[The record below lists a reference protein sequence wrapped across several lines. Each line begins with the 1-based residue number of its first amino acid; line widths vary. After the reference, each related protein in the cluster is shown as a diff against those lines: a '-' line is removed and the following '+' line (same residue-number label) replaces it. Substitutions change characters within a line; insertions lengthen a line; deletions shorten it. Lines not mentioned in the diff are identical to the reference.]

1 MATTPDMADPASPAN
16 LAGAQAVPHAGEG
29 PLPWSLKLKWAT
41 GAFGVALLM
50 NGVSALALFYLTVV
64 VRLDPALAGFLI
76 FVTKIY
82 DAVSDPFSGW
92 LSDRSKSKR
101 GRRRPFLF
109 WGAIVSGPSFLLIF
123 VVPWTGPF
131 NSVTSGPGL
140 FAVIWVLLTLILYT
154 TGYSLFNV
162 PYMAMPT
169 EMTRGYHERSS
180 IHGFR
185 VVFAAAGALGVQVLA
200 GVLLETFGKDWDAHA
215 MVGLIGGAVIT
226 ATMLVSYFGTARVP
240 AYPTSTVK
248 LPIREQVSGFLRN
261 RPFQLVLGVKLAQ
274 LIGIAASSGGLVFFL
289 AQVLGRPL
297 TLLPVIGA
305 ATTLAVFTMTPILVA
320 LSKRIGKRAGYMLSA
335 GVTGLTSLSW
345 VWATPD
351 EPVWALA
358 LRGFFLGV
366 AFAGNVLFA
375 MSMLADSMEA
385 DTHDTGL
392 RREGIYSAFYSFV
405 EKLAAS
411 IGPLILGGALSYA
424 GFDPQSPPEQVTEAV
439 RQAVLIG
446 IAYVPAAMAVIAV
459 ALLSF
464 YRLDE
469 ASLMAMRER
478 SAAADAA

>member
-1 MATTPDMADPASPAN
+1 MADPASPDN
-16 LAGAQAVPHAGEG
+16 LTEAAVAAKAGEG
-29 PLPWSLKLKWAT
+29 SLPWNLKLKWAT
-41 GAFGVALLM
+41 GALGVALLM

-64 VRLDPALAGFLI
+64 VRLEPALAGFLI

-92 LSDRSKSKR
+92 LSDRTKSKK
-101 GRRRPFLF
+101 GRRRPFLL
-109 WGAIVSGPSFLLIF
+109 WGAIVSGPAFLLVF
-123 VVPWTGPF
+123 TVPWTGPF
-131 NSVTSGPGL
+131 DSVTSGPGL
-140 FAVIWVLLTLILYT
+140 YAVIWVLLTLILYT

-169 EMTRGYHERSS
+169 EMTKSYHERSS

-185 VVFAAAGALGVQVLA
+185 VVFAAAGALVVQALA
-200 GVLLETFGKDWDAHA
+200 GVLLQRYGKDWDAHA
-215 MVGLIGGAVIT
+215 MVGLVGGVVIT
-226 ATMLVSYFGTARVP
+226 ATMLVSYFGTARAP
-240 AYPTSTVK
+240 AYPASTVK
-248 LPIREQVSGFLRN
+248 LPMREQVRGFMRN
-261 RPFQLVLGVKLAQ
+261 RSFQLVLGVKLAQ
-274 LIGIAASSGGLVFFL
+274 LIGIAAASGGLVFFL

-335 GVTGLTSLSW
+335 IVTGLTSLSW
-345 VWATPD
+345 VLATPD
-351 EPVWALA
+351 EPVWSLA

-392 RREGIYSAFYSFV
+392 RREGMYSAFYSFV

-424 GFDPQSPPEQVTEAV
+424 GFNPQSPPEQVTEAV

-446 IAYVPAAMAVIAV
+446 IAYVPAAMSLVAVS
-459 ALLSF
+459 LLYF

-469 ASLMAMRER
+469 ETLMAMRKR
-478 SAAADAA
+478 SAAADEA